1 MELSAMIEEKTM
13 MPATRRRF
21 VRDAAVLAGAAGLGL
36 VVAGRPATAT
46 PETMRA
52 AIKKVVGEA
61 PVQKGKVKLDLPP
74 LIENGNA
81 VPLVITADSPMT
93 AADHIKAIHV
103 FTEKNPQP
111 NVVSLHLGPRAG
123 RASVSTRIRLAD
135 SQTVVAIAET
145 SDGTFWSDQVE
156 VVVTLAA
163 CLEEA

>member
-1 MELSAMIEEKTM
+1 MIEEKTM
-13 MPATRRRF
+13 MHATRRRF
-21 VRDAAVLAGAAGLGL
+21 VRDAAVLAAAGLGL

-61 PVQKGKVKLDLPP
+61 SVQKGKVKLDLPP

-81 VPLVITADSPMT
+81 VPLVVSGDSPMT

-123 RASVSTRIRLAD
+123 RASVATRIRLAIRRR
-135 SQTVVAIAET
+135 S
-145 SDGTFWSDQVE
+145 SP
-156 VVVTLAA
+156 
-163 CLEEA
+163 